1 MALNFWQSNGGIFLD
16 KEALWRAPNPRFIVH
31 STRGCGLLSSRTASL
46 SGPLTAL
53 HVGRKNPEL
62 FARLNELTS
71 MLTMLGCSAS
81 PYSRVF
87 TGYDVAKDNTQY
99 PELEPY
105 RDLDPSRLFLF
116 GRGHWDVTEF
126 LCDSL
131 VMAYR
136 EPESIK
142 VERDP
147 APWEY
152 PRLRDPPETIA
163 QLAKLWDSQGLLLLH
178 RSRLQTRRSCELVRV
193 FNCYKAID
201 RDRQIGD
208 RVAGTQLRVCFKGL
222 HATYL
227 KARIFVI

>member
-1 MALNFWQSNGGIFLD
+1 MALNFWHSGGSFQDLD
-16 KEALWRAPNPRFIVH
+16 SLWRAPNPLHRALYKRIRAFVK
-31 STRGCGLLSSRTASL
+31 SDG
-46 SGPLTAL
+46 LTAGFDSL